1 MKFRLLLI
9 PFILFMLF
17 IPIVGRAENCD
28 LDKIKIQSV
37 SIKDKS
43 NSVIEV
49 EPPKIDGKNI
59 KVNLKMTSVGD
70 SMEYSLILKNDSNE
84 DYEIDENSFQ
94 SNSGYIEYSIDSS
107 NNSTVIKA
115 GEKKSIFKSSI

>member
-1 MKFRLLLI
+1 MILSYNVYKDVLDMKFRLLLI

-70 SMEYSLILKNDSNE
+70 SMEYSLILKNDSN
-84 DYEIDENSFQ
+84 
-94 SNSGYIEYSIDSS
+94 
-107 NNSTVIKA
+107 
-115 GEKKSIFKSSI
+115 